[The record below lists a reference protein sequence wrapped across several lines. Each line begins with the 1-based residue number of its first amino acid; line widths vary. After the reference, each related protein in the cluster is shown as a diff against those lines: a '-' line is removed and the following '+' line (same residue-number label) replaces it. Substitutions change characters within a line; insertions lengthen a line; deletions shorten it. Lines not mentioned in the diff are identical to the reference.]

1 MRITS
6 PTLAKKHLELKLSPF
21 LNKNWLL
28 SEIFFIVTSNLNPKI
43 LSVQLFNNFLQKID
57 LIGFYFD

>member
-21 LNKNWLL
+21 SNKNWLL